1 MINTRNLLITI
12 AILAS
17 GGWYLWSSMLQS
29 AQEAGNGPMAAMP
42 PQPVEVIQMQPE
54 SVAISYELPGRV
66 SAYRQSQIRPQV
78 DGIITERMFEE
89 GTDVEKG
96 QQLYQIDDARYKAL
110 LNSAKAD
117 LASASANVKTVKA
130 RAVRYKELV
139 KIKAISQQEL
149 DDTNSQLHQANA
161 AVAVAQAA
169 VELAQVNLDYTK
181 VYAPITGRISRSFV
195 TEGALV
201 TTNQAQSLT
210 TITQLDPVYVDLQQ
224 SSSDA
229 TYLRSRLRREDAISV
244 DLTVNNKAGNDS
256 HHKGT
261 LKFSEVVVDE
271 MTGSVALRALV
282 PNPEGLLLPGQFV
295 KATLN
300 LGQNEVLLVPQRA
313 TTRRADGSLIVW
325 VVNDNNQAQIR
336 PIKTKRA
343 YKDRWIVSD
352 GLKPGD
358 TIIVEGYL
366 KVRPD
371 AFVAPSPWKQE
382 EADNTQ
388 TLKHQN
394 NKE

>member
-1 MINTRNLLITI
+1 MKKSHNLLI
-12 AILAS
+12 ILVMLAA
-17 GGWYLWSSMLQS
+17 GGWYLWSSVLQS
-29 AQEAGNGPMAAMP
+29 AQDTGDVSRAAMP
-42 PQPVEVIQMQPE
+42 PQPVAVLMIKPE
-54 SVAISYELPGRV
+54 TVAFSYELPGRAA
-66 SAYRQSQIRPQV
+66 AYRQSQIRPQV
-78 DGIITERMFEE
+78 DGIITERMFVE

-149 DDTNSQLHQANA
+149 DDTISQLHQANA

-201 TTNQAQSLT
+201 TTNQAQSLAA
-210 TITQLDPVYVDLQQ
+210 ITQLDPVYVDLQQ

-229 TYLRSRLRREDAISV
+229 TYLRSRLNSKDEISV
-244 DLTVNNKAGNDS
+244 DLTVNDKFGNDS
-256 HHKGT
+256 HHNGS
-261 LKFSEVVVDE
+261 LKFSEVIVDE
-271 MTGSVALRALV
+271 TSGSVAIRALV
-282 PNPEGLLLPGQFV
+282 PNPEGLILPGQFV

-300 LGQNEVLLVPQRA
+300 LGQSEVLLVPQRA
-313 TTRRADGSLIVW
+313 TTRRADGSLFVW

-352 GLKPGD
+352 GLKSGD

-371 AFVAPSPWKQE
+371 AFVSPSPWKQE
-382 EADNTQ
+382 EAEISQ
-388 TLKHQN
+388 AMKHQN

>member
-1 MINTRNLLITI
+1 M
-12 AILAS
+12 AS
-17 GGWYLWSSMLQS
+17 GGWYLWSSVLQS
-29 AQEAGNGPMAAMP
+29 AQETGGGPGMAMP
-42 PQPVEVIQMQPE
+42 PQPVEVLKIEPE
-54 SVAISYELPGRV
+54 TAAISYELPGRAA
-66 SAYRQSQIRPQV
+66 AYRQSQIRPQV
-78 DGIITERMFEE
+78 DGIITDRMFEE

-130 RAVRYKELV
+130 RASRYKELV

-201 TTNQAQSLT
+201 TTNQAQSLA
-210 TITQLDPVYVDLQQ
+210 TITQLDPMYVDLQQ

-229 TYLRSRLRREDAISV
+229 TYLRSRLRSENAISV
-244 DLTVNNKAGNDS
+244 DITVNDKTDNDS

-271 MTGSVALRALV
+271 LTGSVALRALV

-300 LGQNEVLLVPQRA
+300 LGQSEVLLVPQRA

-325 VVNDNNQAQIR
+325 VVNENNQAQIR

-352 GLKPGD
+352 GLQPGD
-358 TIIVEGYL
+358 IVIVEGYL
-366 KVRPD
+366 KVRPG
-371 AFVAPSPWKQE
+371 ASVVTSPWIQE
-382 EADNTQ
+382 GVDNTQ
-388 TLKHQN
+388 SMKHQN